1 MGLQDG
7 CVEQVLR
14 AYGDLM
20 MRTVS
25 NLIYLDPPM
34 LARKSAPLHMLYKR
48 IGVETES
55 PENLARRRTRRLEGL
70 DWPAVAHSMTGY
82 KRLQNLTDCV
92 IDVLLNEIEGDL
104 IETGVWRGGSCIL
117 MQGLIKA
124 AGDTRR
130 RVFVADSFEGLPPPD
145 VENYPEDRGD
155 KLYKRT
161 AQLGVSLE
169 SVKENFSAYGLLDPN
184 VIFLKGW
191 FKDTLPVLDADKF
204 AIVRLDGDMYE
215 STIQA
220 LDALY
225 PKLSIGG
232 YLIVDDFGAVEGC
245 RKAITDYRNNNK
257 IDDEII
263 KIDST
268 GVFWQKSR

>member
-1 MGLQDG
+1 MGIQDAS
-7 CVEQVLR
+7 VEKVLR

-34 LARKSAPLHMLYKR
+34 LARKSVPLHRLYKR
-48 IGVETES
+48 IGVETET
-55 PENLARRRTRRLEGL
+55 PEDLDRRRKRRLEGL

-92 IDVLLNEIEGDL
+92 IDVLRNGVEGDL

-124 AGDTRR
+124 AGETDR

-145 VENYPEDRGD
+145 EEKYPADQGD
-155 KLYKRT
+155 KLFMRT

-169 SVKENFSAYGLLDPN
+169 AVKENFAAYDLLDPN
-184 VIFLKGW
+184 VVFLKGW
-191 FKDTLPVLDADKF
+191 FKDTLPDLDADKF

-225 PKLSIGG
+225 PKLSPGG

-245 RKAITDYRNNNK
+245 RKAITDYRKDHK
-257 IDDEII
+257 IDDEIV

-268 GVFWQKSR
+268 GVYWQKSQ

>member
-1 MGLQDG
+1 MGLKD
-7 CVEQVLR
+7 VDAEQVLR

-25 NLIYLDPPM
+25 NLIYLDPPQLAKKM
-34 LARKSAPLHMLYKR
+34 LPLHRLYKR
-48 IGVETES
+48 ISVETETRDS
-55 PENLARRRTRRLEGL
+55 FEKRRKRRLEGL

-92 IDVLLNEIEGDL
+92 IDVLLNEIEGDM

-117 MQGLIKA
+117 MQGLVKA
-124 AGDTRR
+124 ADETHRK
-130 RVFVADSFEGLPPPD
+130 VYVADSFEGLPPPD
-145 VENYPEDRGD
+145 EKNYPADHGD
-155 KLYKRT
+155 QLFMRD
-161 AQLGVSLE
+161 QLGVSLE
-169 SVKENFSAYGLLDPN
+169 TVRENFNAYGLLDQN
-184 VIFLKGW
+184 VVFLKGW
-191 FKDTLPVLDADKF
+191 FKDTLPALDAEKF

-225 PKLSIGG
+225 PKLSVGG

-245 RKAITDYRNNNK
+245 RAAIADYRTENK
-257 IDDEII
+257 INDEIV

-268 GVFWQKSR
+268 GVFWKKLG